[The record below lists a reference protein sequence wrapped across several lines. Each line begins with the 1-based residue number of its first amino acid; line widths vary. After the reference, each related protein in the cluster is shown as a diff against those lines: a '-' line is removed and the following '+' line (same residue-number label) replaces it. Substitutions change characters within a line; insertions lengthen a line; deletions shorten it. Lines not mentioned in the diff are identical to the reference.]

1 LLATIER
8 AEANVY
14 TRSRFSTIAHA
25 GLRGARRHWMA
36 IGIPLAA
43 LLIIVLTVAFLVDE
57 PMRRYTETKMNH
69 ALKGYTA
76 RIGKLDFHP
85 LGYSLDLYDVVITQD
100 AHPEP
105 PVLRIAQLSASV
117 HWRALLSGRLV
128 GDVELDKPAVYLNL
142 PQARKEIA
150 DPTPVKERGWQDAL
164 QAIYPLK
171 INHFE
176 IRGGDLTYADQGPFK
191 PLHVRD
197 LELIATRIRN
207 RPGKRPYPSD
217 VRFSA
222 VVFDAGRVSADGQA
236 NFLAEPNPTFRGDID
251 LGDIQLDYFKPITN
265 RYNLSV
271 DKGVLS
277 AHGHVE
283 YAQDGKT
290 VSLSRA
296 AIDGI
301 HVDYVHT
308 APTAG
313 AEKEVRGKAA
323 DAAKQANNAPDLLL
337 KIDELRLTRS
347 SVGFV
352 NKAATPAYHVFLA
365 DTDGTVTNF
374 SNQQTEGTAVA
385 KLKGAFMGS
394 GTATAEATFRA
405 DKAGPSFDIGVRIEE
420 VDVTKLN
427 DLFRAYGRFDT
438 ASGRF
443 FLYSELDAKDG
454 AVTGYVKPLFKDLK
468 IYDKQKDQS
477 KPAAEK
483 IYERLVSGVAKILK
497 NRTRDEVATK
507 AEVVGRIDN
516 PKVGT
521 VAALIRLVQNAF
533 FKAILPGFDRE
544 ILRAGREAKPAETG
558 PGR

>member
-1 LLATIER
+1 MYRESKL
-8 AEANVY
+8 
-14 TRSRFSTIAHA
+14 STIASA

-36 IGIPLAA
+36 IGIPIAVLLLLAYT
-43 LLIIVLTVAFLVDE
+43 LAFLLDE
-57 PMRRYTETKMNH
+57 PLRRYTESKMNR

-76 RIGKLDFHP
+76 RIGQLDFHP
-85 LGYSLDLYDVVITQD
+85 FGFSLDLHQVVVTQD
-100 AHPEP
+100 EHPDP
-105 PVLRIAQLSASV
+105 AVMRIERLSASV
-117 HWRALLSGRLV
+117 HWRALLSGKLV
-128 GDVELDKPAVYLNL
+128 GDVELITPTVYLNL
-142 PQARKEIA
+142 PQARREIA

-176 IRGGDLTYADQGPFK
+176 IRGGDLTYVDRGPFK

-197 LELIATRIRN
+197 LELIATDIRN
-207 RPGKRPYPSD
+207 RPRKRPYPSE

-222 VVFDAGRVSADGQA
+222 VVFDSGRVSADGQA

-265 RYNLSV
+265 RYNLWV

-290 VSLSRA
+290 ISLTRA
-296 AIDGI
+296 VIDGI

-313 AEKEVRGKAA
+313 AEQEVRGKAA
-323 DAAKQANNAPDLLL
+323 EAAKQANNAPDLLVR
-337 KIDELRLTRS
+337 IDELRLTRS

-352 NKAATPAYHVFLA
+352 NKAVAPAYRVFLA
-365 DTDGTVTNF
+365 DTDGTMTNL

-420 VDVTKLN
+420 VDVTRLN
-427 DLFRAYGRFDT
+427 DLLRAYGRFDA

-483 IYERLVSGVAKILK
+483 LYERLVSGVAKLLK
-497 NRTRDEVATK
+497 NRSREEVATK
-507 AEVVGRIDN
+507 ADVLGRIDN

-521 VAALIRLVQNAF
+521 VAAVIRLVQNAF
-533 FKAILPGFDRE
+533 FKAILPGFDLE
-544 ILRAGREAKPAETG
+544 ISRAGREEAPADAR
-558 PGR
+558 PAR